1 MPIWLYSQSKKKHLD
16 SRWTPENHLDS
27 GGVHLEYVGQGK
39 VLGKEKEEV
48 RFFFNYDTTGGLG

>member
-1 MPIWLYSQSKKKHLD
+1 MHLD

-39 VLGKEKEEV
+39 VLAE
-48 RFFFNYDTTGGLG
+48 GLLNPDELTLLTLPHSVG